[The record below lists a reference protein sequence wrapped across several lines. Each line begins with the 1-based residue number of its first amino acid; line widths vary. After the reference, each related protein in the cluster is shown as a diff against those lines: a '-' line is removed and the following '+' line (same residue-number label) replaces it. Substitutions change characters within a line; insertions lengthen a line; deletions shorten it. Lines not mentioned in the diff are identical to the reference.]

1 MLRSALAFI
10 AWLILLGP
18 ALQAGKVLQ
27 SHIYPGPV
35 VKVRF
40 EDGAAIEGRMRYRI
54 DGSEW
59 VVDAT
64 GIEHKIDPA
73 EMAVIESI
81 PRPGAHAEQFEIA
94 MIWPGVMPLIFLT
107 LGLWASVIS
116 RNKPANSS
124 GRVRD
129 ARNSD

>member
-1 MLRSALAFI
+1 MRRSALAFI

-40 EDGAAIEGRMRYRI
+40 DDGAAIEGRMRYRI

-59 VVDAT
+59 VVAAA
-64 GIEHKIDPA
+64 GMEHKIDPA
-73 EMAVIESI
+73 KIVVIESI
-81 PRPGAHAEQFEIA
+81 PRPGSQAEQFDIA
-94 MIWPGVMPLIFLT
+94 MIWPGVMPLILLT
-107 LGLWASVIS
+107 LGLWASGLTRS
-116 RNKPANSS
+116 KPTTP
-124 GRVRD
+124 
-129 ARNSD
+129 